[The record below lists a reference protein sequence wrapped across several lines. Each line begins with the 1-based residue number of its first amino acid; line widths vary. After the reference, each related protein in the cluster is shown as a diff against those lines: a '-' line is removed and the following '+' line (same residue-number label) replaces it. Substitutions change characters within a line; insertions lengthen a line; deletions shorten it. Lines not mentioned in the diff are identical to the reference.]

1 MGESTRGPESTPLLA
16 GKLPTEL
23 LGRLITAY
31 GTGPDPD
38 VIVAPGVGRDAAA
51 IAIDGQVLAV
61 KSDPITF
68 ATVNAARYLVA
79 VNANDVACIGAT
91 PRWMTVVG
99 LFPAGKTTATDVE
112 TLFAEL
118 RDVCLE
124 QGISLIGGHT
134 EITAGIDHP
143 LLIGTLLAQA
153 TRERLLEP
161 GGAREGDEI
170 LVTKSVGL
178 EGTAL
183 LASEKRAELLP
194 VLGEERLREAR
205 KLLFRPGISIV
216 ADARAALDG
225 EGVHALHDPTEGGIA
240 TGIWELAQVS
250 GRGAEVDVAAL
261 PILPET
267 RAICDHFGIDPLGLL
282 GSGALLMAASPDAT
296 PGVMARLRESWIA
309 VTRIGRIVGK
319 DEGCVLVGAA
329 GDRAPLPWF
338 VSDEVTRVL

>member
-1 MGESTRGPESTPLLA
+1 MTDPARELELSPLPA
-16 GKLPTEL
+16 GKLPAEL
-23 LGRLITAY
+23 LAHLIDAY

-51 IAIDGQVLAV
+51 IAVDGHVLVV

-79 VNANDVACIGAT
+79 VNANDVSCLGAT

-99 LFPAGKTTATDVE
+99 LFPTGKTTEAEVE
-112 TLFAEL
+112 RIFAEL
-118 RDVCLE
+118 RDVSRE

-143 LLIGTLLAQA
+143 LLIGTLLAET
-153 TRERLLEP
+153 TRARLLEP

-170 LVTKSVGL
+170 ILTKSVGL

-183 LASEKRAELLP
+183 LAAEKRDELLP

-205 KLLFRPGISIV
+205 KLLYRPGISVV
-216 ADARAALDG
+216 ADARAALASD
-225 EGVHALHDPTEGGIA
+225 GVHALHDPTEGGVA
-240 TGIWELAQVS
+240 TGVWELAQAA
-250 GRGAEVDVAAL
+250 GHGAEIDVAAL

-267 RAICDHFGIDPLGLL
+267 GAICDHFGIDSLGLL
-282 GSGALLMAASPDAT
+282 SSGALLMAVAPESAAS
-296 PGVMARLRESWIA
+296 VIARLRDNRIA
-309 VTRIGRIVGK
+309 ATKIGRIAGR
-319 DEGCVLVGAA
+319 DEGCVLIGTDGALA
-329 GDRAPLPWF
+329 ALPWF
-338 VSDEVTRVL
+338 VSDEVTKVL